1 MIAVWDDH
9 EFTNDSWKEGAEN
22 HSQNEGSFKKRKA
35 NALKAY
41 YEWMP
46 IREPK
51 NKLKIWRKF
60 EIGTLFQLFML
71 DTRSIYREKQINLDD
86 YFINNS
92 FDADQYKTDL
102 NKQRV
107 LVGNEQFKWLDNAV
121 DSKFNWTIIGQQVL
135 VSEVVLPSIFSKIDK
150 SNIPSFIHKYLNI
163 GGLNIPYNTDALGW
177 LSK

>member
-1 MIAVWDDH
+1 MDRVVDPLHEIISLNDYRKRHALYKTDPDLQLLHSNKPMIAVWDDH

-60 EIGTLFQLFML
+60 EIGTLFQLFIL
-71 DTRSIYREKQINLDD
+71 
-86 YFINNS
+86 
-92 FDADQYKTDL
+92 
-102 NKQRV
+102 
-107 LVGNEQFKWLDNAV
+107 
-121 DSKFNWTIIGQQVL
+121 
-135 VSEVVLPSIFSKIDK
+135 
-150 SNIPSFIHKYLNI
+150 
-163 GGLNIPYNTDALGW
+163 LG
-177 LSK
+177 S